1 MKNNPILLFFVFLS
15 VAIALAVSSPAEA
28 TLGVN
33 ARIVYLHGAWV
44 WASLIAFISAGLVGF
59 VGLLARRQKLHLA
72 SRALGRSGLFF
83 WVTYLPLSLWAMQA
97 NWNGLFLAEP
107 RWRLALIFAIG
118 GLLLQIGITLLEKP
132 IWASITNP
140 IYVVALFVVLQTTE
154 KVLHPPSP
162 MLDSQAWRIQ
172 IFFAGQTF
180 FLTIAALQ
188 LARWFHTL
196 KR

>member
-1 MKNNPILLFFVFLS
+1 MKNNPILLFLVFLS

-28 TLGVN
+28 TLGAN

-44 WASLIAFISAGLVGF
+44 WASLIAFNAAGLVGF
-59 VGLLARRQKLHLA
+59 VGLLTRRQKLHLA

-140 IYVVALFVVLQTTE
+140 IYVLALFVVLQTTE

-172 IFFAGQTF
+172 IFFAGQTL

>member
-1 MKNNPILLFFVFLS
+1 MKNNPILLFLVFLS

-28 TLGVN
+28 TLGAN

-44 WASLIAFISAGLVGF
+44 WASLIAFNAAGLVGF
-59 VGLLARRQKLHLA
+59 VGLLTRRQKLHLA

-118 GLLLQIGITLLEKP
+118 
-132 IWASITNP
+132 
-140 IYVVALFVVLQTTE
+140 V
-154 KVLHPPSP
+154 
-162 MLDSQAWRIQ
+162 
-172 IFFAGQTF
+172 
-180 FLTIAALQ
+180 
-188 LARWFHTL
+188 
-196 KR
+196 

>member
-1 MKNNPILLFFVFLS
+1 MNIKALLLSLVFVIT
-15 VAIALAVSSPAEA
+15 AIALAFISPAEA

-44 WASLIAFISAGLVGF
+44 WAALIGFIAAGLAGAA
-59 VGLLARRQKLHLA
+59 GLLTRREKLGLG
-72 SRALGRSGLFF
+72 SRALARSGLVF
-83 WVTYLPLSLWAMQA
+83 WITYLPISLWAMQT

-107 RWRLALIFAIG
+107 RWRIALIFAVG
-118 GLLLQIGITLLEKP
+118 GTLLQIGLTLIEKP
-132 IWASITNP
+132 IWDSLINP
-140 IYVVALFVVLQTTE
+140 IFVLALFGVLQTTE

-172 IFFAGQTF
+172 TFFAGQTL
-180 FLTIAALQ
+180 FLTLAVFQ
-188 LARWFHTL
+188 LARWFYSL

>member
-1 MKNNPILLFFVFLS
+1 MKNNPILLFLVFLS

-28 TLGVN
+28 TLGAN

-44 WASLIAFISAGLVGF
+44 WASLIAFNAAGLVGF
-59 VGLLARRQKLHLA
+59 VGLLTRRQKLHLA

-140 IYVVALFVVLQTTE
+140 IYVLALFVVLQTTE

-172 IFFAGQTF
+172 IFFAG
-180 FLTIAALQ
+180 
-188 LARWFHTL
+188 
-196 KR
+196 KRFS